1 MQIIEKVKSICN
13 YVENNTINSNQI
25 NVSWVETISSSDEQ
39 YIREQKRKNRE
50 LSIDIVLDEITESD
64 WRESKNQSDW
74 QMNIDEEYPN
84 IVTPK
89 VMTANIN
96 GKNYTNKS
104 DIYDHLISFIE
115 TKTGNKKKKVSGN
128 SNMNLDVQLVNDIN
142 LTEKENYNANLR
154 RIITKITM
162 HSNIIAMDGRIGTG
176 NSIIIGK
183 NNWEHF
189 QNIELNYGG
198 ISGIKFIYEDSIDDN
213 KIIVCRSNN
222 TVDKPGIILVDD
234 TNNNQYFFKETNF
247 WDRQYS
253 WFWIK

>member
-1 MQIIEKVKSICN
+1 MQIIEKVKNICN
-13 YVENNTINSNQI
+13 YVENNTIISNQI
-25 NVSWVETISSSDEQ
+25 NVSWVETISSSDEE

-50 LSIDIVLDEITESD
+50 LSIDFFLDEITESD

-74 QMNIDEEYPN
+74 QMNIDEEYSN

-89 VMTANIN
+89 IMTANIN
-96 GKNYTNKS
+96 GKKYTNKS

-115 TKTGNKKKKVSGN
+115 TKTSNKKKKVSGN
-128 SNMNLDVQLVNDIN
+128 SNMNLDVNIVKDSN
-142 LTEKENYNANLR
+142 LTDSENYEANLR

-162 HSNIIAMDGRIGTG
+162 HNNIIAMDGRIGPG
-176 NSIIIGK
+176 NSVIIGK
-183 NNWEHF
+183 DNWEYF
-189 QNIELNYGG
+189 QNIELKYDGIGG
-198 ISGIKFIYEDSIDDN
+198 MKFIYEDSIDDN
-213 KIIVCRSNN
+213 KIIVCRSNK

-234 TNNNQYFFKETNF
+234 TKNNQYFFKETNF